1 MSSIAVIMVGG
12 PTTSN
17 FRALG
22 SVPAPL
28 FPIAGRALLHHPIT
42 AAAAVPGITAVF
54 VLGFYEER
62 EFAPYLAT
70 MSAEVGV
77 PVRYLCESRG
87 HGSAGGLHQFRDT
100 LLQENPGNIFL
111 LNCDVCCAFPLVGA
125 CTAAP
130 RGFATRAVRSH
141 AAPAPMRP
149 GAAPTRGACCA
160 AACGSAD
167 RDRGWPCDPP
177 RRHSTS
183 ARCVAHARPRVPRE
197 PSPTVAPCTRWAL
210 GAAAALRRLT
220 AATRGV
226 ACASSA
232 PCRSLTCVPPAE
244 LLAAHTSHPSA
255 LGTMLVKRVPEAKAR
270 ECGEVVADDATC
282 ELLHYIERPET
293 CVTILLAA
301 SAACT

>member
-42 AAAAVPGITAVF
+42 AAAAVPGITAVY

-100 LLQENPGNIFL
+100 LLQENPGSVFL
-111 LNCDVCCAFPLVGA
+111 VNCDVCCAFPLVGA
-125 CTAAP
+125 CSSAAP
-130 RGFATRAVRSH
+130 GFATRAPLSP
-141 AAPAPMRP
+141 AAPAHTGPGTP
-149 GAAPTRGACCA
+149 QAGGAARAAALGASDRDRRWLQRSAQRRRAACA
-160 AACGSAD
+160 AA
-167 RDRGWPCDPP
+167 
-177 RRHSTS
+177 RR
-183 ARCVAHARPRVPRE
+183 AHARARRA
-197 PSPTVAPCTRWAL
+197 S
-210 GAAAALRRLT
+210 LRR
-220 AATRGV
+220 
-226 ACASSA
+226 
-232 PCRSLTCVPPAE
+232 RSLRPCLRWSVP
-244 LLAAHTSHPSA
+244 
-255 LGTMLVKRVPEAKAR
+255 
-270 ECGEVVADDATC
+270 
-282 ELLHYIERPET
+282 
-293 CVTILLAA
+293 
-301 SAACT
+301 